1 MNMPSNS
8 PGPVID
14 IKDPRIRVTF
24 ADVAMRVAHDGPMY
38 GVILLVGILAMRG
51 NVDSI
56 HAIIGAAFALQAR
69 SRPPETDK
77 LDRLIRGAA
86 GAGAVLL
93 LAAGGLSACMGCAPA
108 HAPQGPAYCYDE
120 TLLKVRYATCVKHAA
135 TRSESDACADDVDAA
150 CGWAPTRG
158 AR

>member
-14 IKDPRIRVTF
+14 IKDPRIRITF

-51 NVDSI
+51 NVDSL
-56 HAIIGAAFALQAR
+56 HAIIGAAFALLAR
-69 SRPPETDK
+69 SRPPESDK

-86 GAGAVLL
+86 GAGAALVIGSSLL
-93 LAAGGLSACMGCAPA
+93 FGCTPA
-108 HAPQGPAYCYDE
+108 RAPAYCYDE
-120 TLLKVRYATCVKHAA
+120 ALLKARYATCVAHAT
-135 TRSESDACADDVDAA
+135 TRAESDACADAVDVT
-150 CGWAPTRG
+150 CGWPASRG
-158 AR
+158 ER